1 MMMNHLVII
10 DVGSRGGPAH
20 ASSVVKVLA
29 GAGQATAPGRSIKQK
44 LPLRYATHQ
53 TRRGRNCG
61 CRAKAKMAK
70 AIPTTKTSSNA
81 VVGATGV
88 RATAWGGR
96 IGRAS
101 WGPSVAGGLV
111 PQPGGISHKPL
122 GGRQRRS
129 CGHSKRRACRTA
141 QPVGEPR
148 ATGLAVGVRSSRCG
162 LGASLTTEPTPEPK
176 TPTGADYKP
185 ARMRWRRWPRPQASL
200 KPYWGKP
207 AVRNSRGGQR
217 KRSGGSDGHLPRCP
231 KGRIHW
237 KPLTYSCSRLCST
250 RW

>member
-1 MMMNHLVII
+1 M
-10 DVGSRGGPAH
+10 
-20 ASSVVKVLA
+20 LA
-29 GAGQATAPGRSIKQK
+29 VFCARTKGIMA
-44 LPLRYATHQ
+44 
-53 TRRGRNCG
+53 N
-61 CRAKAKMAK
+61 AK
-70 AIPTTKTSSNA
+70 
-81 VVGATGV
+81 
-88 RATAWGGR
+88 R
-96 IGRAS
+96 IGKN
-101 WGPSVAGGLV
+101 
-111 PQPGGISHKPL
+111 ISGQFSFCLRPPNPL
-122 GGRQRRS
+122 GGAQRRRG
-129 CGHSKRRACRTA
+129 GHSKRRACRTA
-141 QPVGEPR
+141 PPVGEPK

-185 ARMRWRRWPRPQASL
+185 ARRRWRRWPRPQASL

-217 KRSGGSDGHLPRCP
+217 KRSGGSGGHLPRCP